1 MAHEPVQIEMSC
13 WRTLTWE
20 LKLAP
25 WVVQLNRAKSSEEVM
40 NNFVQWLGPSL
51 RQLYKS
57 SLYRPA
63 NWRMITML
71 SDLDEQAEE
80 TAEKCAKHGEV
91 ELETKV
97 LNGGHDR

>member
-1 MAHEPVQIEMSC
+1 
-13 WRTLTWE
+13 
-20 LKLAP
+20 
-25 WVVQLNRAKSSEEVM
+25 M

-71 SDLDEQAEE
+71 SNLDEQAEE
-80 TAEKCAKHGEV
+80 TAEKSAKPGAV
-91 ELETKV
+91 EMETKA
-97 LNGGHDR
+97 LRSGHDR